1 MTSQYQIAL
10 APELG
15 VTPEA
20 FIAAWEAEAD
30 AMQAGRVGV
39 SQTSRSSTFIDP
51 TAVTLLLTTATGIAI
66 GVLTNLIS
74 DIAIKASQPKQTPE
88 VSQKT
93 LPDGTK
99 VIIVTIRES

>member
-15 VTPEA
+15 LTPQA
-20 FIAAWEAEAD
+20 FAAAWNESEAAR
-30 AMQAGRVGV
+30 QAGHIDIGE
-39 SQTSRSSTFIDP
+39 TPGNTFDP
-51 TAVTLLLTTATGIAI
+51 ATTTLLLTTGLAIAS
-66 GVLTNLIS
+66 GVLINLIS
-74 DIAIKASQPKQTPE
+74 DIIIKASQPKKEPE
-88 VSQKT
+88 VRQQT